1 MAQNSQNAQSTQS
14 TQKSQ
19 NVQNTQSSQ
28 ALSEAEFDVL
38 IVGAGLFGLTMAER
52 LVNDSGKKVLLIDKR
67 NHLGGNCYSE
77 FDAETG
83 IECHKY
89 GAHLFHTSDERVWA
103 YVNQFTKF
111 TNYVHKVYT
120 THNNEVFPL
129 PINLGTINQFF
140 HAAYTPDE
148 AKIKIAG
155 QAADAPADPQNLA
168 EQGISLIGKPLF
180 DAFIKNYTAKQWQT
194 PAEELSPDIIKR
206 LPVRYN
212 YDNRYFNNKYEGL
225 PVDGYA
231 AWFDNIIKSCQPS
244 DALAQSAP
252 VSGQDSSSQNQ
263 ASSSRGS
270 LEVRLETDYFTDPEI
285 QTLRQAKILTIF
297 TGPIDRFYDYQFGE
311 LKWRSLDLQKEVLDV
326 SDFQGCPVMNY
337 ADLEPK
343 YTRIHEFKH
352 FHPERQTTPAESVIP
367 NKSISSSSS
376 GVNSLD
382 SANAGLHQ
390 SQPAWLRDGQNYYAE
405 NSGKTVIVRE
415 YSKTWHRGEEPYY
428 PVNTADDREKLA
440 RYQELG
446 RAEANVI
453 FGGRLGE
460 YAYYDMD
467 KTIASALTCY
477 DNLKPQLS

>member
-1 MAQNSQNAQSTQS
+1 MTN
-14 TQKSQ
+14 
-19 NVQNTQSSQ
+19 
-28 ALSEAEFDVL
+28 EPPEIL

-52 LVNDSGKKVLLIDKR
+52 LVNVAGKRVLVIDKR
-67 NHLGGNCYSE
+67 NHIGGNCYSE
-77 FDAETG
+77 FDPETG

-89 GAHLFHTSDERVWA
+89 GAHLFHTSLENVWR

-120 THNNEVFPL
+120 THDGIVYPL

-140 HAAYTPDE
+140 QAAYTPDE
-148 AKIKIAG
+148 AKVKIAG
-155 QAADAPADPQNLA
+155 QAASAPANPQNLA

-212 YDNRYFNNKYEGL
+212 YDNRYFNDAHEGL
-225 PVDGYA
+225 PVNGYE
-231 AWFDNIIKSCQPS
+231 AWFQNMVNSCG
-244 DALAQSAP
+244 DK
-252 VSGQDSSSQNQ
+252 
-263 ASSSRGS
+263 

-285 QTLRQAKILTIF
+285 QKLRDAKILTIY

-311 LKWRSLDLQKEVLDV
+311 LKWRSINLEKEILDV
-326 SDFQGCPVMNY
+326 DDFQGCPVMNY

-352 FHPERQTTPAESVIP
+352 FHPERAA
-367 NKSISSSSS
+367 
-376 GVNSLD
+376 NSAFAD
-382 SANAGLHQ
+382 TA
-390 SQPAWLRDGQNYYAE
+390 YAPK
-405 NSGKTVIVRE
+405 SGKTVIVRE
-415 YSKTWHRGEEPYY
+415 YSKTWRLGDEPYY
-428 PVNTADDREKLA
+428 PVNTAEDRAVLA
-440 RYQELG
+440 KYQELASDDN
-446 RAEANVI
+446 RVI

-467 KTIASALTCY
+467 KTIAAALAKF
-477 DNLKPQLS
+477 DELAQRL